1 MNKSLLLCVLVC
13 VGCADLTAPQID
25 QQKGQPAQVRAATAV
40 RAPAAAPAP
49 APAPAPPAAAETVGA
64 SHILVAYKGAQRAQ
78 PKVTRSK
85 DEAKAEAA
93 RLAKLAQKPGADF
106 AALAKEHTD
115 DPSGTTSGGTLG
127 EFTRDRMV
135 KPFADAAFAMKPG
148 EISDPVE
155 TAFGFH
161 IIKRTK

>member
-1 MNKSLLLCVLVC
+1 MNKSLLLCVLLS

-25 QQKGQPAQVRAATAV
+25 HQKGQTVTAQPAAQAQD
-40 RAPAAAPAP
+40 RAPTPAPVAPAP
-49 APAPAPPAAAETVGA
+49 AAETVGA
-64 SHILVAYKGAQRAQ
+64 SHILVAYKGALRAQ
-78 PKVTRSK
+78 PQITRSK
-85 DEAKAEAA
+85 AEAKAEAT

-115 DPSGTTSGGTLG
+115 DPSGKTSGGTLG

-148 EISDPVE
+148 DVSDPVE
-155 TAFGFH
+155 TDFGFH
-161 IIKRTK
+161 VIKRTK